1 MALHVT
7 NPSFADRAGNQLREP
22 WVAEKQPSPRR
33 DSIRDVEKFFR
44 EEFGKIVED
53 IAFEQFRVKCCDSVD
68 RMTAYAGKIR
78 HSNGFHACF
87 VDQRKPGNP
96 SIISPTLLPHILQES
111 PVDFEN
117 DLQMSRQKARK
128 QGKRPFLKS

>member
-1 MALHVT
+1 MRIHRYAGSILNEGREIHLVFELDCAPFLFEFLIVGILFEFLKMALHVT
-7 NPSFADRAGNQLREP
+7 NPSFADCAGNQLREP

-68 RMTAYAGKIR
+68 RM
-78 HSNGFHACF
+78 
-87 VDQRKPGNP
+87 
-96 SIISPTLLPHILQES
+96 
-111 PVDFEN
+111 
-117 DLQMSRQKARK
+117 
-128 QGKRPFLKS
+128 